1 VKTNELIDLLAK
13 DPPPRWGFRSVF
25 AVATICGIL
34 VAATV
39 FFTEIGFRPDLSQA
53 LQSVRFLFKFVVT
66 LALAIS
72 ATGAALRTGAPGE
85 PVDRWGWALGLAP
98 ALLACAVLVEMVSV
112 PESTWMTRLVGQ
124 NARFC
129 LTLIPLLSVGPLAL
143 LLVALRQ
150 GAPTRPGLAGALAG
164 LAASGIAATFYASNC
179 TDDSPLFVA
188 AWYPIAVLMVTAIG
202 FLAGR
207 KFLTW

>member
-1 VKTNELIDLLAK
+1 MKTNELIDLLTK
-13 DPPPRWGFRSVF
+13 DAPPRWRFRSVF
-25 AVATICGIL
+25 ASATICGIL
-34 VAATV
+34 VAAAV
-39 FFTEIGFRPDLSQA
+39 FFTGIGFRPDLSQA

-66 LALAIS
+66 LALAVS
-72 ATGAALRTGAPGE
+72 ATGAVLRTGSPGKRIE
-85 PVDRWGWALGLAP
+85 RWGWALAVAP

-112 PESTWMTRLVGQ
+112 PESAWMTRLVGQ

-143 LLVALRQ
+143 LLIALRQ
-150 GAPTRPGLAGALAG
+150 GAPTRPGLAGAMAG

-188 AWYPIAVLMVTAIG
+188 AWYPIAVLMVTTAG